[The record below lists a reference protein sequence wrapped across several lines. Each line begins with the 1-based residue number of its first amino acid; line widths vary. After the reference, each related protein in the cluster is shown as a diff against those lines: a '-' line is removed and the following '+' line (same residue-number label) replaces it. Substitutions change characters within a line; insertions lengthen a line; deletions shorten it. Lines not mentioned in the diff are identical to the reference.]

1 MGNELEAYRDMDGNN
16 HLVFDQS
23 ALYDDS
29 QIGDKLSDF
38 EVLRILG
45 SSDKNP
51 ISKVRCLKNN
61 KIYSM
66 KKIDLNAIPND
77 EEKKLI
83 EEQMNK
89 LKSLNHPHL
98 LKYYKTFKDENE
110 KNLYLIYEYMN
121 NSDLNSLINAHIIL
135 QKPVKEET
143 IWNILLQCLSGLS
156 NLHSES
162 IKSLSIKPTNIYLN
176 NEQNTKISLFFKPAT
191 LEDKNYD
198 IQNDIYFLG
207 KYFYKICFL
216 IEQPKDKWITDII
229 IKKQPNP
236 YHYSEEL
243 MDIIY
248 MMSELSSQKYEASQ
262 LYEKVKIE
270 YVKKF
275 TKVTSIDALLRCL
288 YSLPN
293 FNQAINTKSQYII
306 NNQDKC
312 YISYWFLKS
321 IEAIKKNENL
331 KECYEEFRR
340 ALASANSKIDC
351 SREVNPVF
359 LFAFLL
365 EKMHKELNKKRTTI
379 IQNNNLNDQYV
390 INSIYRMEEK
400 EDKTNK
406 TEMLNKFTSYTKENI
421 NSEISSLF
429 YGITKL
435 KKNCSQCKNGFYSF
449 SHLFCAAFDLTKDNN
464 NNNNFILDNAFNNQ
478 PKQSKYVC
486 EICLTE
492 QPFTEFD
499 DYYEMAQHFVICFYR
514 GINYS
519 NERKINFNQK
529 LVVIESKGLKDG
541 KQERI
546 NVNFELIGALNRV
559 INNGEEEFIYYCK
572 DLYQQNLWHSKKQD
586 YEYGCPLGEIQNNGQ
601 IIMLF
606 YNKYQ

>member
-1 MGNELEAYRDMDGNN
+1 MKKKKNN
-16 HLVFDQS
+16 
-23 ALYDDS
+23 
-29 QIGDKLSDF
+29 DKLSDF

-45 SSDKNP
+45 SSDTNP

-66 KKIDLNAIPND
+66 KKIDLNAIPNE

-83 EEQMNK
+83 EEQMQK

-121 NSDLNSLINAHIIL
+121 NSDLNSLIKAHIIL

-156 NLHSES
+156 HLHSES
-162 IKSLSIKPTNIYLN
+162 VKSLSIKPTNIYLN
-176 NEQNTKISLFFKPAT
+176 NEQNTKISLFFKPAA
-191 LEDKNYD
+191 LQDKNYD
-198 IQNDIYFLG
+198 IQNDIYFIG
-207 KYFYKICFL
+207 QYFYKICFL
-216 IEQPKDKWITDII
+216 LDQPDDKWITDIVV
-229 IKKQPNP
+229 KDQPNP
-236 YHYSEEL
+236 NNYSKEL

-248 MMSELSSQKYEASQ
+248 MMSTLSPQKYNASQ
-262 LYEKVKIE
+262 LYEKVKLE

-288 YSLPN
+288 YSFPD
-293 FNQAINTKSQYII
+293 FNNAINQRSQYIK
-306 NNQDKC
+306 NNQEKC

-321 IEAIKKNENL
+321 IEAIKENRNL

-351 SREVNPVF
+351 SKEVNPVF
-359 LFAFLL
+359 LFVFLL
-365 EKMHKELNKKRTTI
+365 EKMHKELNKKKTTI
-379 IQNNNLNDQYV
+379 VQNSNFNDQYV

-406 TEMLNKFTSYTKENI
+406 PEILNKFTIYTKENI
-421 NSEISSLF
+421 NSEISNLF

-435 KKNCSQCKNGFYSF
+435 KKNCKQCKNGFYSF
-449 SHLFCAAFDLTKDNN
+449 SHMFCAAFNLEQDNVNSYFNLEQAFKNEFKETKY
-464 NNNNFILDNAFNNQ
+464 I
-478 PKQSKYVC
+478 C

-492 QPFTEFD
+492 QEFSEFD
-499 DYYEMAQHFVICFYR
+499 DYYQMAQHLVICFYR
-514 GINYS
+514 GSNYS
-519 NERKINFNQK
+519 NERKIMFNQN
-529 LVVIESKGLKDG
+529 LEVIENKGLKN
-541 KQERI
+541 KVYVKI
-546 NVNFELIGALNRV
+546 NVFFELIGALIRV
-559 INNGEEEFIYYCK
+559 INNGEENFIYYCR
-572 DLYQQNLWHSKKQD
+572 DLNNHNRWYSKNGIVS
-586 YEYGCPLGEIQNNGQ
+586 ENGCPLDQIQNVGQ

-606 YNKYQ
+606 YNKFLSQSNC

>member
-1 MGNELEAYRDMDGNN
+1 MGNELESYRDSNGVN

-66 KKIDLNAIPND
+66 KKIDLNAIPN
-77 EEKKLI
+77 EQEKKLI
-83 EEQMNK
+83 EQQMEK

-98 LKYYKTFKDENE
+98 LKYYKTFKDEDQ

-156 NLHSES
+156 HLHSEEV
-162 IKSLSIKPTNIYLN
+162 KSLSIKPTNIYLN
-176 NEQNTKISLFFKPAT
+176 NEQNTKISLFFKPAK

-216 IEQPKDKWITDII
+216 IAQPKDKWITDII
-229 IKKQPNP
+229 IKKQANPN
-236 YHYSEEL
+236 YSKEL

-248 MMSELSSQKYEASQ
+248 MMSELSNEKKNACQ
-262 LYEKVKIE
+262 LYEIVKIE

-288 YSLPN
+288 YSLPD
-293 FNQAINTKSQYII
+293 FNMAINAKSQYIE
-306 NNQDKC
+306 NNRQKC
-312 YISYWFLKS
+312 YISYWFLRS
-321 IEAIKKNENL
+321 IEAIKENNNL

-351 SREVNPVF
+351 SKEVDPVF

-365 EKMHKELNKKRTTI
+365 EKMHKELNKKKTTI
-379 IQNNNLNDQYV
+379 IQNNNFNDQYV

-406 TEMLNKFTSYTKENI
+406 TEMLNKFTIYTKENI

-449 SHLFCAAFDLTKDNN
+449 SHLFCAAFDLTKEN
-464 NNNNFILDNAFNNQ
+464 NNNNFDLESSFENK
-478 PKQSKYVC
+478 PKKTKYVC

-492 QPFTEFD
+492 QPFSEFD
-499 DYYEMAQHFVICFYR
+499 DYYQMAQHLVICFYR

-519 NERKINFNQK
+519 NERKINFK
-529 LVVIESKGLKDG
+529 EKIIVVESKGLKNGVQDKKKVG
-541 KQERI
+541 
-546 NVNFELIGALNRV
+546 FELIGALIRI
-559 INNGEEEFIYYCK
+559 INNGEEEFIYYCR
-572 DLYQQNLWHSKKQD
+572 DLNNTNIWHNKFGN
-586 YEYGCPLGEIQNNGQ
+586 YNGCPLNEIQNNGQ

-606 YNKYQ
+606 YNKCK